1 MALTIEDASV
11 ELYEQAEAQPATS
24 GRPTIAPPPDMDRI
38 LRELRLTQSRIERLW
53 AD

>member
-1 MALTIEDASV
+1 MPLTIEDASV

-24 GRPTIAPPPDMDRI
+24 ARPAVTPPPDMDRI
-38 LRELRLTQSRIERLW
+38 LRDLRRAQSRLERLW